1 MPSNVSLTAGGA
13 AKITVAT
20 SAGVAPSPKNTTIGT
35 RYTNAGIVCI
45 MSSVGLAP
53 ASTARDLAASI
64 PIGTPITSETTV
76 EARTS
81 AKESIVASQ
90 SPRLTISGKQ
100 NAEKTATGEPKKR
113 TAIIPNTNTNAK
125 IAASLNGATPPKTC
139 SSTGVTAFPQ
149 SGKLMSSKEPSTAP
163 PIENVVARLK

>member
-53 ASTARDLAASI
+53 ASIARDLAASI
-64 PIGTPITSETTV
+64 PIGTPITSETAV

-81 AKESIVASQ
+81 ARESIVSSQ

-113 TAIIPNTNTNAK
+113 TAITPNTSTNAK
-125 IAASLNGATPPKTC
+125 IAANPGGVTLPKTC
-139 SSTGVTAFPQ
+139 STTGVTALPH
-149 SGKLMSSKEPSTAP
+149 SGKLMSSKELSKAAT
-163 PIENVVARLK
+163 IEN